1 MLKFNRTLLTAIVC
15 LAAML
20 LSSVAPM
27 AKASA
32 PPVKTIEVRDI
43 IVQQAV
49 LHKQLGVNDDAVESH
64 HDESTINKVQQSHTS
79 CSSSCMVKIPTNLS
93 QNDLLLLPYSL
104 ALIDRPLVEKVVT
117 VITKLY
123 RPPIV

>member
-49 LHKQLGVNDDAVESH
+49 LHKQLGVNDDA
-64 HDESTINKVQQSHTS
+64 
-79 CSSSCMVKIPTNLS
+79 
-93 QNDLLLLPYSL
+93 
-104 ALIDRPLVEKVVT
+104 
-117 VITKLY
+117 
-123 RPPIV
+123 

>member
-15 LAAML
+15 LAATL

-32 PPVKTIEVRDI
+32 PVKTIEVRDI
-43 IVQQAV
+43 IVQQAA
-49 LHKQLGVNDDAVESH
+49 LHKQLGVNDDCVELH

-79 CSSSCMVKIPTNLS
+79 CSSSCMVKIPANLS

>member
-32 PPVKTIEVRDI
+32 PVKTIEVRDI
-43 IVQQAV
+43 IVQQAA
-49 LHKQLGVNDDAVESH
+49 LHKQLGVNDDCVELH
-64 HDESTINKVQQSHTS
+64 HDESAINKAQQSHTS
-79 CSSSCMVKIPTNLS
+79 CSSSCMVKIPANLS

>member
-1 MLKFNRTLLTAIVC
+1 MLKFNRTLLTAIVF
-15 LAAML
+15 LVAML
-20 LSSVAPM
+20 LSSVASV
-27 AKASA
+27 AQASA
-32 PPVKTIEVRDI
+32 PMKTIEVRDLI
-43 IVQQAV
+43 ASQAA
-49 LHKQLGVNDDAVESH
+49 LHKQLGINNDCVESY
-64 HDESTINKVQQSHTS
+64 HDESTINKAQQSHTS

>member
-1 MLKFNRTLLTAIVC
+1 
-15 LAAML
+15 ML

-32 PPVKTIEVRDI
+32 PVKTIEVRDI
-43 IVQQAV
+43 IVQQAA
-49 LHKQLGVNDDAVESH
+49 LHKQLGVNDDCVESH
-64 HDESTINKVQQSHTS
+64 HDESAINKVQQSHTS
-79 CSSSCMVKIPTNLS
+79 CSSSCMVKIPANLS